1 MASTPGPDV
10 PPTRWDPCSPLSC
23 RRMRRASALA
33 WHPLVATQ
41 VMVASEDDQCPTLQL
56 WDLRNQHAPLRELL
70 GHHKVRP
77 ALPSSRAWW
86 GGTQV
91 QGGQKPAEL
100 PGRPSL
106 VGGET
111 SPGRPETRSA
121 ALAFCKTRA

>member
-1 MASTPGPDV
+1 M
-10 PPTRWDPCSPLSC
+10 SC

-77 ALPSSRAWW
+77 ALPASRAWW
-86 GGTQV
+86 AGTQVWLGQKPAELPGQPRLASRAWWAGRQV

-100 PGRPSL
+100 PG
-106 VGGET
+106 
-111 SPGRPETRSA
+111 
-121 ALAFCKTRA
+121 